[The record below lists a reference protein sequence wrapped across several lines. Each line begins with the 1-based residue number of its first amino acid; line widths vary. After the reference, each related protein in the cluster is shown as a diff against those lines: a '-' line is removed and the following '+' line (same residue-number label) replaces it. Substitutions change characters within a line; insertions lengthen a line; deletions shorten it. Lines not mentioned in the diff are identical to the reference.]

1 MPYYNGRWFN
11 TAMQAQEWER
21 ANRPSYGNTKTV
33 TTASGKQVPVAA
45 NTLTPYGWQA
55 NGKPTTAGATS
66 TATAAPGTPQSVMDS
81 YQKAQNEAKAAN
93 ETRYNDMLT
102 KQAEASAALGGG
114 YRDLLTKTGTDW
126 TNLINDQN
134 RDYTERERQGMGML
148 EGINQQAASDVR
160 QDWGARDA
168 ATQAQMN
175 TAGLG
180 NTTVG
185 ASMRMGNER
194 EKQKDLRRLTEDTMR
209 TKFGAYEG
217 LSGDRIR
224 ADAAGKTG
232 MLSDLGRV
240 GENAVKSNY
249 GSSQDLLGI
258 MERRNDTY
266 PDMSQ
271 YLALM
276 QGMGEYGGGGG
287 GGNMGGGGAWG
298 GAVNKPAPYTLVRTN
313 TGVQAGLYPQTGS
326 DPYAR
331 YNDNPPIRGPV
342 GGNSGSPQPQN
353 VDQMWRPSVTANP
366 SKQTNKPLAPVTG
379 QQDWFNKVGVP
390 VQPQTYSPMP
400 WPPPVQT
407 GLSQNAYDYALT
419 GDYSGFES
427 RGMKPKNY
435 RR

>member
-21 ANRPSYGNTKTV
+21 ANRSSYGNTKTV
-33 TTASGKQVPVAA
+33 TTASGKKVPVAA

-66 TATAAPGTPQSVMDS
+66 TATAAGGGPQSVMDS
-81 YQKAQNEAKAAN
+81 YQKAQDEAKAAN
-93 ETRYNDMLT
+93 ETRYNDILARREADSSALRNQYNTLMGS
-102 KQAEASAALGGG
+102 QAQGWTD
-114 YRDLLTKTGTDW
+114 YRNEL
-126 TNLINDQN
+126 N
-134 RDYTERERQGMGML
+134 RTLADRERQGMGML
-148 EGINQQAASDVR
+148 EGINQQAASDIR

-185 ASMRMGNER
+185 ASMKMGNER
-194 EKQKDLRRLTEDTMR
+194 NKQQDLRRLTEDTMR
-209 TKFGAYEG
+209 TKFGAYQG
-217 LSGDRIR
+217 LSGDR
-224 ADAAGKTG
+224 ASALQSTG
-232 MLSDLGRV
+232 SQMLGQMGQLSQ
-240 GENAVKSNY
+240 NAINQGY
-249 GSSQDLLGI
+249 GAQNDTANF

-313 TGVQAGLYPQTGS
+313 TGVQQGLYPQTGS

-342 GGNSGSPQPQN
+342 GGHSSSTPTAAQPSMPKNPNLAVTTSSRYGEDKVPLGQNPNVQQPWRLPGYNPYAGSAAGG
-353 VDQMWRPSVTANP
+353 MS
-366 SKQTNKPLAPVTG
+366 
-379 QQDWFNKVGVP
+379 QD
-390 VQPQTYSPMP
+390 
-400 WPPPVQT
+400 
-407 GLSQNAYDYALT
+407 AYDYALT